1 MKLQVVTLA
10 ALLVSVN
17 APIGLAQTPA
27 TSAYEPKRTYRIE
40 INPRLESLHTQYRHV
55 AEASCHVSRAALFNQ
70 ALKQAGPDGFKR
82 PDSRANLTA
91 LLRQMP
97 RAERKEAARLR
108 LIEANYRKYQER
120 SALKEARRTE
130 SLERRMMVAQIP

>member
-1 MKLQVVTLA
+1 MKLRVVTLA

-17 APIGLAQTPA
+17 APIGRAQTGA
-27 TSAYEPKRTYRIE
+27 TSANQPYRSYRIA
-40 INPRLESLHTQYRHV
+40 INPHLESLHGNYRHV

-70 ALKQAGPDGFKR
+70 ALKEAGPGGFKR
-82 PDSRANLTA
+82 PETRAGLNA

-97 RAERKEAARLR
+97 RADRKEAARLR
-108 LIEANYRKYQER
+108 LVEANYRKYQER
-120 SALKEARRTE
+120 LALQEARRSE